1 MSNLLFLNSCR
12 FANKILPDILFPSSL
27 SNKNKKVKKKDYFL
41 LCPESSVKVNTRY
54 PPGKEMEDKI
64 VTN

>member
-27 SNKNKKVKKKDYFL
+27 SNKNKKVKKEGLFL
-41 LCPESSVKVNTRY
+41 ASAPNLQ
-54 PPGKEMEDKI
+54 
-64 VTN
+64 